1 MKKLYSLITAVMLGG
16 AISSAQVTIGET
28 NYETLEAAVS
38 AAQPN
43 DVITINE
50 DVQFSNRLG
59 LDTKNNITIQ
69 GAEGKNITV
78 KCRVKNKIGFLVKQT
93 ATIKNL
99 NLVYADDP
107 STQVLFEVSTGNGKL
122 TMENCTISD
131 YKVNSGGA
139 NPQTQGVICAKT
151 SGRVTLNNV
160 IFNNNTVLEGYGEI
174 FLGGNNSTI
183 SGTTNG
189 SIYMQKGYSF
199 TATNFAPE
207 QPVKLYLQSGAAEGS
222 NIVLGTTDANN
233 FDLQYSGYILEP
245 KDGNLV
251 LGRNVIVAVNETTNV
266 SYNSFMAA
274 YNALAPVDGVENVV
288 LSVRENADVTDRLM
302 NPGSTAY
309 IVVGTSQNI
318 TLKRTFTNKLLV
330 SNAANMGFE
339 NLTIDCNNQTN
350 NNFEFQA
357 NQNDAVLSLKD
368 VKILNSKST
377 KGIFDVKDGNRVLS
391 LNNVNVEGYNGQIGV
406 NLNGKLQLEG
416 NNVLPAVYVAN
427 AGAEISATGTLTN
440 TTPINIIYADGLAP
454 KAGDTVVKGCT
465 DPSKFSIDGM
475 TLQTVDGN
483 LVVGSS
489 SAIDDIAVDEE
500 KGEAVYYNLNGVV
513 VNPENLA
520 PGLYIRRQ
528 GSKVTKI
535 VIK

>member
-1 MKKLYSLITAVMLGG
+1 MKKLYSLILTALLGC
-16 AISSAQVTIGET
+16 AVSTAQVTIGET
-28 NYETLEAAVS
+28 NYTSLATAA
-38 AAQPN
+38 AAAKSG
-43 DVITINE
+43 DVIRVIE
-50 DVQFSNRLG
+50 D
-59 LDTKNNITIQ
+59 ITITDRVNLTTADNVTIE
-69 GAEGKNITV
+69 AEDGVTIYFRKRN
-78 KCRVKNKIGFLVKQT
+78 NLAFLVQKA
-93 ATIKNL
+93 ATFRNL
-99 NLVYADDP
+99 TLVYNDGESNKP
-107 STQVLFEVSTGNGKL
+107 LIEVSKKDNNTGIL
-122 TMENCTISD
+122 TMENCSVS
-131 YKVNSGGA
+131 KVNTTSD
-139 NPQTQGVICAKT
+139 QGVISIKSNGKA
-151 SGRVTLNNV
+151 TLNNV
-160 IFNNNTVLEGYGEI
+160 FFSENITGDGYGEI
-174 FLGGNNSTI
+174 FIGANGSTVI
-183 SGTTNG
+183 GTTNG

-391 LNNVNVEGYNGQIGV
+391 LNNVNVEGYNGHIGV

-427 AGAEISATGTLTN
+427 AGAEISATGALTN

-454 KAGDTVVKGCT
+454 KAGDTVVKGCA